1 MIITM
6 FLLSSTDSSHRR
18 KLDRYQMPARKGL
31 LAPQN
36 TFLDTIATRFDGTR
50 ECKIMNGDG
59 VAFAYMG
66 DIFPLRYSYLLSCC
80 GFCGLPLESVSN
92 LRVAFLM
99 CIKFLVICLRACGRR
114 YIQYICIAQQPLP
127 KKKQNLPQQLDLSIC
142 IFMYVIFLL
151 HQKAAQHTYQQ
162 SLTSAKNLAR
172 FINKSFGH
180 IRFLVLRMFILILQ
194 IKLRIVCKRN
204 TW

>member
-127 KKKQNLPQQLDLSIC
+127 QKKTKPPPTARPFNLYIYVCYILVTSEGRSTHLSA
-142 IFMYVIFLL
+142 VPNKR
-151 HQKAAQHTYQQ
+151 QKPREVYQ
-162 SLTSAKNLAR
+162 
-172 FINKSFGH
+172 
-180 IRFLVLRMFILILQ
+180 
-194 IKLRIVCKRN
+194 
-204 TW
+204 